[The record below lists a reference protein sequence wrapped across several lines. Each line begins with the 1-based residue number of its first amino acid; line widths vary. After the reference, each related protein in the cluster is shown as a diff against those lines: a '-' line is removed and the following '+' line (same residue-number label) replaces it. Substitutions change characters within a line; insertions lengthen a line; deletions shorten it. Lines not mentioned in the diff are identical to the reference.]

1 METNDKKLTPQLRF
15 PEFKNSGEWEE
26 KKLGEISNI
35 VKEKL
40 GKNNYTLLSI
50 TAGHGLVSQLEK
62 FGKEI
67 AGSSYENYIV
77 IHKNDFAYNKSATK
91 DYQSGY
97 VALLKTYDVAAVPNS
112 IFLCFRIDE
121 TILNVFFLEQLFKFN
136 YHDKYLRKLIQIG
149 ARAHGSLNISNKD
162 FFSIPIPVPPLKEQK
177 KIADFLSSVDEL
189 IDNEKIKLENLR
201 EYKKGLLQ
209 NLFPKENQKVPDLR
223 FPEFKNSGEW
233 VEKKIKDIL
242 DYEQPTNYIV
252 ESDNY
257 FTYGTPVLTAN
268 KSFILGYT
276 NEKTGI
282 YNKLPVIIFDDFTTD
297 KKYVSF
303 PFKVKSSAIK
313 ILSVK
318 HKKYNTK
325 FIYELISLINFIPQ
339 EHKRNYISIY
349 QNIDILI
356 PSFNEQQKIADF
368 LSSVDELI
376 IEQDNKIKLLH
387 DYKKGLLQQLFLQG
401 DLT

>member
-1 METNDKKLTPQLRF
+1 MTTTNNKLVPDLRF
-15 PEFKNSGEWEE
+15 PEFENSGEWEE
-26 KKLGEISNI
+26 KKLEDISYYISSNYS
-35 VKEKL
+35 VSSALEQGKYCLYDANKL
-40 GKNNYTLLSI
+40 IGFTNEYLCDRDYISI
-50 TAGHGLVSQLEK
+50 IK
-62 FGKEI
+62 D
-67 AGSSYENYIV
+67 GSGVGRTRYMN
-77 IHKNDFAYNKSATK
+77 AYNNIIGTM
-91 DYQSGY
+91 GCI
-97 VALLKTYDVAAVPNS
+97 VPNNNINS
-112 IFLCFRIDE
+112 YFLYSLINNINFKQYIKGA
-121 TILNVFFLEQLFKFN
+121 TIPHIYYSDYSKHIVF
-136 YHDKYLRKLIQIG
+136 I
-149 ARAHGSLNISNKD
+149 
-162 FFSIPIPVPPLKEQK
+162 PPLKEQQ
-177 KIADFLSSVDEL
+177 KIADFLSSFDEL
-189 IDNEKIKLENLR
+189 IELEQKKLDKLK

-252 ESDNY
+252 DSDNY

-282 YNKLPVIIFDDFTTD
+282 YSKLPVIIFDDFTTD

-376 IEQDNKIKLLH
+376 IEQINEVKKLQE
-387 DYKKGLLQQLFLQG
+387 YKKGLLQQLFPN
-401 DLT
+401 

>member
-1 METNDKKLTPQLRF
+1 MTATNNKLVPHKRF
-15 PEFKNSGEWEE
+15 PEYENSGDWEE
-26 KKLGEISNI
+26 KKLGDIGEIITGKTPSTSNKNLWKDEIHFVTPSDMKGTKYQYITERMVTNINIKLLPVGTVMFSCIATIGKIAIAKVVCTTNQQINSIIIDVEKINNEFVYYSLQSIISKIKAKYEKDAFSIINKTEFSNI
-35 VKEKL
+35 IIQVSP
-40 GKNNYTLLSI
+40 LS
-50 TAGHGLVSQLEK
+50 A
-62 FGKEI
+62 
-67 AGSSYENYIV
+67 
-77 IHKNDFAYNKSATK
+77 
-91 DYQSGY
+91 
-97 VALLKTYDVAAVPNS
+97 
-112 IFLCFRIDE
+112 
-121 TILNVFFLEQLFKFN
+121 EQ
-136 YHDKYLRKLIQIG
+136 Q
-149 ARAHGSLNISNKD
+149 
-162 FFSIPIPVPPLKEQK
+162 
-177 KIADFLSSVDEL
+177 KIADFLSSFDEL
-189 IDNEKIKLENLR
+189 IELEQKKLDKLK

-368 LSSVDELI
+368 LSAVDELI
-376 IEQDNKIKLLH
+376 VEQINKIKELQE
-387 DYKKGLLQQLFLQG
+387 YKKGLLQQLFPN
-401 DLT
+401 